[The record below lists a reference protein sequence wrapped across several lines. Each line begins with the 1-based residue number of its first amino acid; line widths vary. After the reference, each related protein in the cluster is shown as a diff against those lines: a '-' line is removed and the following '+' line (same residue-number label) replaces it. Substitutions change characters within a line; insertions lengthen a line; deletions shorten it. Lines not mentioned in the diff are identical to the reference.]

1 MQAIK
6 NAKRL
11 AVDLARSVNLVVGK
25 PMDISEEKIREDY
38 GALAEANADSSPEL
52 KSLAQLINE
61 KTIKI
66 IVNVNV
72 TFELRPY
79 FRKDE

>member
-11 AVDLARSVNLVVGK
+11 AIDLARSVNLVVGK
-25 PMDISEEKIREDY
+25 PLEISEEKIREEYD
-38 GALAEANADSSPEL
+38 ASTEINTESSPEL
-52 KSLAQLINE
+52 KSLAQLIHQ

>member
-6 NAKRL
+6 NAKRSAL
-11 AVDLARSVNLVVGK
+11 DLARSVNLIVGK
-25 PMDISEEKIREDY
+25 PIEISEEKIKEDW
-38 GALAEANADSSPEL
+38 GDANDSLKETSEL
-52 KSLAQLINE
+52 KSLAQLLKE

-72 TFELRPY
+72 KFELRQQ
-79 FRKDE
+79 FNRE

>member
-6 NAKRL
+6 NAKRS
-11 AVDLARSVNLVVGK
+11 AIDLARSVNLVAGK
-25 PMDISEEKIREDY
+25 PIEISEEKIKEEWGDTNESHM
-38 GALAEANADSSPEL
+38 EATEL
-52 KSLAQLINE
+52 KSLAQLLKE

-72 TFELRPY
+72 KFELRQSSVN
-79 FRKDE
+79 RE

>member
-1 MQAIK
+1 
-6 NAKRL
+6 
-11 AVDLARSVNLVVGK
+11 
-25 PMDISEEKIREDY
+25 MDISEEKIREDY
-38 GALAEANADSSPEL
+38 GVLAEASADSSPEL

>member
-1 MQAIK
+1 M
-6 NAKRL
+6 
-11 AVDLARSVNLVVGK
+11 DLARSVNLVVGK

-38 GALAEANADSSPEL
+38 GVLAEANADSSPEL
-52 KSLAQLINE
+52 KSLAHLINE